1 MMVPETTKLSST
13 GRVLLRG
20 VGVVLF
26 VGLLLLGVV
35 SYFNYTPPSG
45 VASVTTIANRSDMYA
60 LVLRLP
66 PESGEQDDILLY
78 TDDATTETADMSRRV
93 VRVPAGQSPAP
104 GAAALQLAPE
114 QWQDFETLRQVWCF
128 SPPFFLGTAEGKPG
142 YDVALRCDLTV
153 RRVRVPADELPPELA
168 LLLEMVPP
176 DREAEPEQE
185 SNV

>member
-1 MMVPETTKLSST
+1 MMAREQTKLSDA

-26 VGLLLLGVV
+26 VVLLLLGVV
-35 SYFNYTPPSG
+35 SYFNYTPPPG
-45 VASVTTIANRSDMYA
+45 VASVTSIANRSDAYA

-66 PESGEQDDILLY
+66 PQSGAQDDILLY
-78 TDDATTETADMSRRV
+78 ADSAAV

-104 GAAALQLAPE
+104 GAAVLQLTPE

-153 RRVRVPADELPPELA
+153 RRVRVPADELPPELV

-176 DREAEPEQE
+176 DGEAEPGHE
-185 SNV
+185 SEA

>member
-1 MMVPETTKLSST
+1 MIVRKQTKLSDA
-13 GRVLLRG
+13 GRTLLRG

-35 SYFNYTPPSG
+35 SYFNYTPPPG
-45 VASVTTIANRSDMYA
+45 AASVTNIANRSDMYA

-66 PESGEQDDILLY
+66 PESGTQDDILLY
-78 TDDATTETADMSRRV
+78 ADSATV
-93 VRVPAGQSPAP
+93 VRVPAGQLPTLD
-104 GAAALQLAPE
+104 AAALQLTPQ

-128 SPPFFLGTAEGKPG
+128 SPPFFLGTSGSEPG

-168 LLLEMVPP
+168 LLLEIALP
-176 DREAEPEQE
+176 DRETELEQE
-185 SNV
+185 SEA

>member
-1 MMVPETTKLSST
+1 MIVREATKISGT
-13 GRVLLRG
+13 GRALLRG

-26 VGLLLLGVV
+26 VGLLLLGVT
-35 SYFNYTPPSG
+35 SYFNYTPPPG

-66 PESGEQDDILLY
+66 PSGAGAQDDILLY
-78 TDDATTETADMSRRV
+78 DDSATV

-104 GAAALQLAPE
+104 DAAALQLTPE

-128 SPPFFLGTAEGKPG
+128 SPPFFLGTTGSEPG

-153 RRVRVPADELPPELA
+153 RRVRVPAGELPPELA
-168 LLLEMVPP
+168 LLLELVPP
-176 DREAEPEQE
+176 DREAAPEHE
-185 SNV
+185 SEA